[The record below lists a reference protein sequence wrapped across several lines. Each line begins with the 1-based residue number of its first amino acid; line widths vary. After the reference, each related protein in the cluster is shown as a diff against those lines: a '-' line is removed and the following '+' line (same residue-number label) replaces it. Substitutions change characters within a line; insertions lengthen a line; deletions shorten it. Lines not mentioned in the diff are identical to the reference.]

1 MLQEVNLNEKTCS
14 VCFRRQG
21 SYLEYQGYSTSV
33 VSQGRYS
40 CAPLWRGGG
49 EVTTFAHEAAIMVDI
64 CENGVATVGT
74 NGVRV
79 PCGR

>member
-1 MLQEVNLNEKTCS
+1 MSSLREGTPVLPY
-14 VCFRRQG
+14 G
-21 SYLEYQGYSTSV
+21 G
-33 VSQGRYS
+33 
-40 CAPLWRGGG
+40 GGG